1 MLDDECLMKVN
12 KLTELDKDT
21 SLLHQHP
28 ASSIMHLPVIF
39 IVGPTAVGKSRA
51 ALEIAE
57 SLRTELISAD
67 SRQVYR
73 GVDIGTAKPSLA
85 DRARVTHH
93 LIDVAEPDQLFSAG
107 RFRAIASDVIAKLHR
122 QGRIPIIVGGT
133 GLYVK
138 LLSHGLWKGP
148 QADWNLREQLRREE
162 AIQGSGHLHKK
173 LSAVDP
179 ESAEKIS
186 PRDKA
191 KLIRAIEVYELTG
204 RPLSALHREHQ
215 FQERPYQTVM
225 IGLARSRP
233 DLYRRIEER
242 VDGMIKEGL
251 VEEVRRLRAMG
262 YSEDLPSMKGL
273 GYRQMIGYLNG
284 KYDLGE
290 AVRLLKRD
298 TKRYAKRQFTWFH
311 RDPSIRWID
320 LSETDDVKEAYS
332 KAHALITIKS

>member
-1 MLDDECLMKVN
+1 MKVN

-39 IVGPTAVGKSRA
+39 IVGPTAVGKSRV

-57 SLRTELISAD
+57 SLCTELISAD

-73 GVDIGTAKPSLA
+73 GMDVGTAKPSLA

-107 RFRAIASDVIAKLHR
+107 RFRAMASDVVAKLHR
-122 QGRIPIIVGGT
+122 QGRIPIVVGGT

-138 LLSHGLWKGP
+138 LLTHGLWKGP
-148 QADWNLREQLRREE
+148 QADWSLREQLRREE
-162 AIQGSGHLHKK
+162 AIQGSGHLHRR
-173 LSAVDP
+173 LRAVDP
-179 ESAEKIS
+179 ASAEKIK
-186 PRDKA
+186 PQDKA

-215 FQERPYQTVM
+215 FRERPYQTVM
-225 IGLARSRP
+225 IGLRRSRP

-242 VDGMIKEGL
+242 ADRMMKDGL
-251 VEEVRRLRAMG
+251 VEEVRGLQSKG
-262 YSEDLPSMKGL
+262 YGEDLSSMKGL

-284 KYDLGE
+284 KYDLSE

-311 RDPSIRWID
+311 RDPSIQWLD
-320 LSETDDVKEAYS
+320 LSESDDVKEAYTKVES
-332 KAHALITIKS
+332 VVRAHCT